1 MATHR
6 KMNMDKKPS
15 ELPIID
21 EDINK
26 IFTKDSNKILKE
38 LLDLF
43 IKEAPKLQSEINLAF
58 QNKQQKKLEDL
69 LHKLKGSCAYCGWIR
84 LKASITLLEKSTS
97 QSKYSKDLLE
107 QFNQELE
114 STLDK
119 AKKIIQM

>member
-1 MATHR
+1 
-6 KMNMDKKPS
+6 MDKKPS

-21 EDINK
+21 KEINE

-43 IKEAPKLQSEINLAF
+43 IKEAPKLQSEINFAF
-58 QNKQQKKLEDL
+58 QKKQQKKLDDL

-84 LKASITLLEKSTS
+84 LKASIILLEKSTS
-97 QSKYSKDLLE
+97 QSKYSKELLK

-114 STLDK
+114 
-119 AKKIIQM
+119 AAINEARKIIQM